1 MAKPPERPYL
11 PFPSTQGWGNPIP
24 GAGAPGDGG
33 DKEMLSPQAKPNDDR
48 SLHVLRIALLP
59 PEPQERP
66 AWLIKDLWTAEAV
79 GIIGGAPKCC
89 KTYLALEMAL
99 AVASG
104 RPCLGHFP
112 VLDPGA
118 VLLYAAEDSPLQI
131 RARLFGLAQAR
142 GVDFQSLPVFLI
154 LARQLRLDL
163 SADKARLATAID
175 KLQPRLLV
183 LDPFVRLHR
192 LDENS
197 ATEVSA
203 LLADLRA
210 LQRQFRLAVLL
221 VHHTRKSNGETS
233 GQTLRGSS
241 DLHAWGDSNLYL
253 RSSQDRFRLS
263 VEHRAARAPEPIT
276 LALSDDDAPHLE
288 LASSLPVSQ
297 EPDLKKQVLDV
308 LCRQPGPLTQYQ
320 LRCALKVRNQLLTS
334 ALHDLLDEKMISR
347 SNSGWTLS
355 R

>member
-1 MAKPPERPYL
+1 MAKPPEHPDL
-11 PFPSTQGWGNPIP
+11 PFPATPPSLNPI
-24 GAGAPGDGG
+24 
-33 DKEMLSPQAKPNDDR
+33 MLDDDR
-48 SLHVLRIALLP
+48 DLLVLRVADLP
-59 PEPQERP
+59 PEPQDRP
-66 AWLIKDLWTAEAV
+66 AWLIEDLWAAEAV

-89 KTYLALEMAL
+89 KTFLALEMAL

-112 VLDPGA
+112 VLDPGP

-131 RARLFGLAQAR
+131 RARLFGLARAR
-142 GVDFQSLPVFLI
+142 GIDFQSLPVFLI
-154 LARQLRLDL
+154 LAQQLRLDL
-163 SADKARLATAID
+163 AHDKTRLAAAIN

-197 ATEVSA
+197 AMEVSA

-210 LQRQFRLAVLL
+210 LQRQFHLAVLL
-221 VHHTRKSNGETS
+221 VHHTRKSNGESS

-253 RSSQDRFRLS
+253 RTCQDQLRLS
-263 VEHRAARAPEPIT
+263 VEHRAAKAPEPIAI
-276 LALSDDDAPHLE
+276 ALSDDDAPHLE
-288 LASSLPVSQ
+288 LAAALPVSLV
-297 EPDLKKQVLDV
+297 PDLKKQVLDA
-308 LCRQPGPLTQYQ
+308 LARQPGPLTQYQ
-320 LRCALKVRNQLLTS
+320 LRCLLKVRNQLLTA
-334 ALHDLLDEKMISR
+334 ALHDLLDGNKISR